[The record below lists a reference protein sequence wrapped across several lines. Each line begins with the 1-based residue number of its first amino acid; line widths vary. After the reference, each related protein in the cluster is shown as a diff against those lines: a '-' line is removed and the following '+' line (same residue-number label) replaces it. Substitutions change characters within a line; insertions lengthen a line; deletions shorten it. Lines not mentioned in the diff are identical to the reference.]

1 MAFGLVG
8 QHFLR
13 MQSNREC
20 SGVNLLWHKSTVGL
34 IYLGKKVDVCVDWAP
49 GICHEHVV
57 LGQALGDFVS
67 GVKCKSHEV
76 KAAWLDLLS
85 QSREAGITQRRG
97 GQRGNLLKTVVLSY
111 IFGAALFFA
120 KSSGGVFK
128 EAVIQFVQE
137 LFSNEL
143 SVAVDAEHRL
153 YFHLRR
159 KPKRNND
166 LVVLN
171 LCEHIGWHDNNCA
184 QNALG
189 HIGVSHLLN
198 WLQYGAQMSDKLW
211 EC

>member
-1 MAFGLVG
+1 M
-8 QHFLR
+8 
-13 MQSNREC
+13 
-20 SGVNLLWHKSTVGL
+20 
-34 IYLGKKVDVCVDWAP
+34 CVDWAP

-97 GQRGNLLKTVVLSY
+97 GQRGKLLKTVVLSY
-111 IFGAALFFA
+111 IFGAALHF
-120 KSSGGVFK
+120 KSNGVVTNGVVFK
-128 EAVIQFVQE
+128 GAVIQFVQE

-143 SVAVDAEHRL
+143 SVAVDAEQRL
-153 YFHLRR
+153 YFHLRS

-171 LCEHIGWHDNNCA
+171 LCEHIGWHSNNCA

-198 WLQYGAQMSDKLW
+198 WLQCGAQMSAELC

>member
-1 MAFGLVG
+1 M
-8 QHFLR
+8 
-13 MQSNREC
+13 
-20 SGVNLLWHKSTVGL
+20 
-34 IYLGKKVDVCVDWAP
+34 CVDWAP

-67 GVKCKSHEV
+67 GVKCKSREV

-97 GQRGNLLKTVVLSY
+97 GQKGKLLKTVVFSY
-111 IFGAALFFA
+111 IFGAALFFV
-120 KSSGGVFK
+120 KSSGVVFK
-128 EAVIQFVQE
+128 EAVIQFAQE

-153 YFHLRR
+153 YFHLRS

-171 LCEHIGWHDNNCA
+171 LCEHIGWHSNNCA

-198 WLQYGAQMSDKLW
+198 WLQCGAQMSDELW